1 MTWERG
7 VRGAVLKYATINSKS
22 KKVLS
27 ENAEALCSDPFALL
41 DFLAGNSKCKYAA
54 KPYKASLNYFKY

>member
-1 MTWERG
+1 M
-7 VRGAVLKYATINSKS
+7 RGALTKYATINSKS

-27 ENAEALCSDPFALL
+27 ENAEALCFDPFALP
-41 DFLAGNSKCKYAA
+41 DFLAANSKCKYAA